1 MLVVIDP
8 CPSLAE
14 DSQSWGGSVDNKI
27 GGHKVLTP
35 VVGITLVT
43 QVIPVILLQK
53 SFDCAPFKH

>member
-1 MLVVIDP
+1 MSHFGRRQP
-8 CPSLAE
+8 E
-14 DSQSWGGSVDNKI
+14 SWGGSVVSKI
-27 GGHKVLTP
+27 GGHKALTP